1 MLNTVR
7 VVEQDNG
14 AKVHFSLINYP
25 LLFLEAIHKHTH
37 MHTCTDTQKEAR
49 VWFLEEK
56 GGNEGERKRV
66 ISAGYLSSLPL
77 CIPILF
83 GNNKCIKEPQ
93 HKYICL
99 AQIDSAMLEFN
110 TLM

>member
-37 MHTCTDTQKEAR
+37 MHRHSERGKSLVFR
-49 VWFLEEK
+49 GK
-56 GGNEGERKRV
+56 RRKRGREEEGN
-66 ISAGYLSSLPL
+66 ISRLSILSSTVHPNPL
-77 CIPILF
+77 W
-83 GNNKCIKEPQ
+83 K
-93 HKYICL
+93 
-99 AQIDSAMLEFN
+99 
-110 TLM
+110 

>member
-1 MLNTVR
+1 MLFLLNAVR

-25 LLFLEAIHKHTH
+25 LLFLEATHTHTDNHTHVHTHKH
-37 MHTCTDTQKEAR
+37 AR

-56 GGNEGERKRV
+56 GGSEGEKKRV

-77 CIPILF
+77 VHPNPLW
-83 GNNKCIKEPQ
+83 K
-93 HKYICL
+93 
-99 AQIDSAMLEFN
+99 
-110 TLM
+110 